1 MCGIRRRRSEC
12 VAVAGRPPVVSVDCV
27 EDASNWTIS
36 VADNGIGIEPRFFE
50 RAFVVFQRL
59 HRRDQYEGS
68 GIGLAV
74 CKKIVEYHGGRIWI
88 ESEPGAGTVFRFTL
102 PKPA

>member
-1 MCGIRRRRSEC
+1 MSAAEMS
-12 VAVAGRPPVVSVDCV
+12 AVATAPVVRRPPVVSIDCV
-27 EDASNWTIS
+27 EDASSRTIS
-36 VADNGIGIEPRFFE
+36 VADNGIGIEPGFFE

-74 CKKIVEYHGGRIWI
+74 CKKIVENNGGRIWI
-88 ESEPGAGTVFRFTL
+88 ESEPGAGTLFRFTL